1 MEENGKGLG
10 KGGMAKDGEKR
21 GGLRWKKGG
30 RVKGGKRKM
39 A

>member
-1 MEENGKGLG
+1 MGRATAGQR
-10 KGGMAKDGEKR
+10 AKDGEKR

-30 RVKGGKRKM
+30 RVKGGKREM